1 MSDENAARSM
11 HSTVLSMTQREEIH
25 NTAQPSAV
33 LMMTQR
39 EEMQHEDR
47 SIGPQAELNLSTTRK
62 G

>member
-25 NTAQPSAV
+25 SAV

>member
-1 MSDENAARSM
+1 MSDENAARNM
-11 HSTVLSMTQREEIH
+11 HSTVLS
-25 NTAQPSAV
+25 
-33 LMMTQR
+33 MTQR